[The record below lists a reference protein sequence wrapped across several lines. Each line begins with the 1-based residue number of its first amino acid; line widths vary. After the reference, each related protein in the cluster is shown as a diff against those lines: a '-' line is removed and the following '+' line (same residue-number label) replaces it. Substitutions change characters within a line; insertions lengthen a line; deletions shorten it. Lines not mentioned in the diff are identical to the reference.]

1 MTGRSLRDSRRLR
14 LATFGILY
22 AAQGIPD
29 AMVLILFPAYLAAN
43 GATAGV
49 IGTFLATA
57 MLPNV
62 AKLVVGLLIDRHAF
76 LPMGWRKP
84 WLMAGQL
91 GIAVSFAALA
101 LLDDPVGHVGW
112 FTAGAFAITLATVFQ
127 DVATDATAMDLV
139 PPLEQG
145 RANSI
150 MWGSKTLGTA
160 GAASLGATVLVAF
173 GFAALVLGAVA
184 LVLTVFCF
192 LALVR
197 ERPGE
202 RLLPWTRGGASAD
215 AFADRLGDWRSILG
229 ELMLALRK
237 RPAWRLLIL
246 SLAIGLLVGM
256 TGALAP
262 VLMVKQFGWEQTD
275 YAQFRSSLKLVA
287 GLAGMLVGGLA
298 IDRLGHGKMLVASLM
313 GIALANLSLALFFG
327 ERGAVAYLILYEMLL
342 VFTFT
347 TFFAA
352 TMSQCARA
360 IAATQFSVT
369 MVCGN
374 LTMSLGAALLGPI
387 VGAGG
392 AVAMLLIIA
401 LVALGGAAAMVGW
414 RTQPV

>member
-76 LPMGWRKP
+76 LPMGRRKP

-145 RANSI
+145 QANSI

-173 GFAALVLGAVA
+173 GFAALVLGAAA

-229 ELMLALRK
+229 ELMLALRQ

>member
-76 LPMGWRKP
+76 LPMGRRKP

>member
-29 AMVLILFPAYLAAN
+29 AMVLILFPAYLAAS

-57 MLPNV
+57 MVPNA
-62 AKLVVGLLIDRHAF
+62 AKLVVGPLIDRHAF
-76 LPMGWRKP
+76 LPMGRRKP
-84 WLMAGQL
+84 WLMAGQI
-91 GIAVSFAALA
+91 GIASSFAVLA
-101 LLDDPVGHVGW
+101 LLDDPVRHAGW

-160 GAASLGATVLVAF
+160 GAASLGAAVLAGF
-173 GFAALVLGAVA
+173 GFAALVLGAA
-184 LVLTVFCF
+184 GLLLTVLCF
-192 LALVR
+192 LILVR

-202 RLLPWTRGGASAD
+202 RLLPWTRGAQSAD
-215 AFADRLGDWRSILG
+215 AFAHRLDDWRSIFG
-229 ELMLALRK
+229 ELRRALGG
-237 RPAWRLLIL
+237 RPAQRLVVL
-246 SLAIGLLVGM
+246 SLAIGLMVGM

-262 VLMVKQFGWEQTD
+262 LLMIKDFGWEQSD
-275 YAQFRSSLKLVA
+275 YAQFRSSLKLAA
-287 GLAGMLVGGLA
+287 GLAGMLVGSFA
-298 IDRLGHGKMLVASLM
+298 IDRLGHRNMLVAALSA
-313 GIALANLSLALFFG
+313 IAVANLSLALVFG

-352 TMSQCARA
+352 TMSQCAPA

-401 LVALGGAAAMVGW
+401 AVALGGAAVMAGW

>member
-1 MTGRSLRDSRRLR
+1 VTGRSLRDSRRLR

>member
-76 LPMGWRKP
+76 LPMGRRKP

-173 GFAALVLGAVA
+173 GFAALVLGAAA

>member
-1 MTGRSLRDSRRLR
+1 MPRSLRDSRRLR

-43 GATAGV
+43 GAAAGV

-57 MLPNV
+57 MLPNA
-62 AKLVVGLLIDRHAF
+62 AKLLVGPLIDRHAF
-76 LPMGWRKP
+76 LPMGRRKP
-84 WLMAGQL
+84 WLMAGQV
-91 GIAVSFAALA
+91 GIASSFAALA

-160 GAASLGATVLVAF
+160 GAASLGAAVLAAF
-173 GFAALVLGAVA
+173 GFAALVLGAAA
-184 LVLTVFCF
+184 LLLAVLCF
-192 LALVR
+192 LTLVR

-202 RLLPWTRGGASAD
+202 RLLPWTRGTASAD
-215 AFADRLGDWRSILG
+215 AVAGRPADWRSILG
-229 ELMLALRK
+229 ELILALRI

-287 GLAGMLVGGLA
+287 GLAGMLVGGFA
-298 IDRLGHGKMLVASLM
+298 IDRLGHAKVLVVSLLA
-313 GIALANLSLALFFG
+313 IALANLCLALFFG
-327 ERGAVAYLILYEMLL
+327 ERSAIAYLILYEMLL

-374 LTMSLGAALLGPI
+374 VTMSLGAALLGPI

-392 AVAMLLIIA
+392 AVAMLLNIA
-401 LVALGGAAAMVGW
+401 LVALGGAAAMAGW
-414 RTQPV
+414 RAQSA

>member
-1 MTGRSLRDSRRLR
+1 
-14 LATFGILY
+14 
-22 AAQGIPD
+22 
-29 AMVLILFPAYLAAN
+29 MVLILFPAYLAAN

-62 AKLVVGLLIDRHAF
+62 AKLAVGPLIDRHAF
-76 LPMGWRKP
+76 LPMGRRKP
-84 WLMAGQL
+84 WLMSGQL
-91 GIAVSFAALA
+91 GIAASFAALA

-127 DVATDATAMDLV
+127 DVATDTTAMDLV

-173 GFAALVLGAVA
+173 GFAALVLGAAA
-184 LVLTVFCF
+184 LLLTVFCF

-229 ELMLALRK
+229 ELMLALRR

-287 GLAGMLVGGLA
+287 GLAGMLVGGFA
-298 IDRLGHGKMLVASLM
+298 IDRLGHSKMLVASLLA
-313 GIALANLSLALFFG
+313 IALANLSLALFFG

-352 TMSQCARA
+352 TMSQCART

-392 AVAMLLIIA
+392 AAAMLLIIA
-401 LVALGGAAAMVGW
+401 LVALGGAAVMVGW
-414 RTQPV
+414 RTEPV

>member
-1 MTGRSLRDSRRLR
+1 MMSRALRDNRRLR
-14 LATFGILY
+14 LATFAILY

-43 GATAGV
+43 GAAAGV

-57 MLPNV
+57 MLPNA
-62 AKLVVGLLIDRHAF
+62 AKLLVGPLIDRHAF
-76 LPMGWRKP
+76 LPMGRRKP
-84 WLMAGQL
+84 WLMAGQV
-91 GIAVSFAALA
+91 GIALSFAALA
-101 LLDDPVGHVGW
+101 LLNDPVSHIGW

-160 GAASLGATVLVAF
+160 GVASLGAAILVMF
-173 GFAALVLGAVA
+173 GFAVLVLAA
-184 LVLTVFCF
+184 AASLLAVFCI
-192 LALVR
+192 LAMVR

-202 RLLPWTRGGASAD
+202 RLLPWTRGAAPAD
-215 AFADRLGDWRSILG
+215 TFSNRVTDWWSILG
-229 ELMLALRK
+229 QLNRALRK
-237 RPAWRLLIL
+237 RPAWRLLVL

-262 VLMVKQFGWEQTD
+262 VLMVKDFGWAQTD
-275 YAQFRSSLKLVA
+275 YAQFRSLLKLVA
-287 GLAGMLVGGLA
+287 GLIGMLVGGLA
-298 IDRLGHGKMLVASLM
+298 IDRLGHGKVLVSSLLA
-313 GIALANLSLALFFG
+313 IALVNLSLASFFS
-327 ERGAVAYLILYEMLL
+327 ERGAITYLALYEMLV

-352 TMSQCARA
+352 TMSQCGRA

-387 VGAGG
+387 VSIGG
-392 AVAMLLIIA
+392 SAAMLLAISA
-401 LVALGGAAAMVGW
+401 VAVGGAIVMVGW
-414 RTQPV
+414 RAEAA